1 MAGRFWGA
9 LLAGLVSSAGAAEPA
24 APVDSWPAISI
35 IIDDLGRDLPAG
47 LRAVRLP
54 GAVACAFLPRSLHAR
69 RLALAA
75 HSHNK
80 EVLLHLPMQPVGL
93 RPLDAGGLTLDMT
106 ERELVQALEQDL
118 ASVPHVSGVNNH
130 MGSLLTR
137 HPGHMLWL
145 MQALNRHGDL
155 FFVDS
160 RTTSA
165 TVALQVAAENQ
176 VPGLERDV
184 FLDNRRDP
192 EAISTRFDELLAKAR
207 ARGFAVGI
215 GHPRPAT
222 LEMLEQLL
230 PTLEQE
236 RMRLVP
242 IAEML
247 KLRQRRVESWRAS
260 WSPSPKG
267 VKSSRP
273 SP

>member
-9 LLAGLVSSAGAAEPA
+9 LLAGLASSAGAAEPP
-24 APVDSWPAISI
+24 PVASWPAISI

-54 GAVACAFLPRSLHAR
+54 GAVACAFLPRSPHTR

-80 EVLLHLPMQPVGL
+80 EVLLHLPMQPVEL

-106 ERELVQALEQDL
+106 QRELVQALEQDL

-165 TVALQVAAENQ
+165 TVALQVAAENH
-176 VPGLERDV
+176 VPGIERDV
-184 FLDNRRDP
+184 FLDNRREP
-192 EAISTRFDELLAKAR
+192 EAIRDRFAELLAKAR

-215 GHPRPAT
+215 GHPYPAT
-222 LEMLEQLL
+222 LEVLEHLL

-236 RMRLVP
+236 RVRLVP
-242 IAEML
+242 IAETL
-247 KLRQRRVESWRAS
+247 ELRQRRVESWRAS

-267 VKSSRP
+267 VKNSRP
-273 SP
+273 LP